1 MLFCCRWKPIMP
13 IMLGVQKVMVNRVC
27 HDLYTYLKY
36 LSGPC
41 DFTVT
46 DKYSSS
52 HISGS
57 KIISEFQPFTLST
70 GLQNYHVK
78 KLLVYDHGCACGQT
92 DTRTA
97 RKQNASYTVL
107 SNIIIQTTRFIETKS
122 TLTGVVLD
130 RIYKSVSTLQDITL
144 SV

>member
-1 MLFCCRWKPIMP
+1 M
-13 IMLGVQKVMVNRVC
+13 VMVNRVC

-36 LSGPC
+36 LSGPY

-46 DKYSSS
+46 DKYSSA

-92 DTRTA
+92 DTRTS
-97 RKQNASYTVL
+97 RKQNPPPRRRSINNNNTDNAFHRNY
-107 SNIIIQTTRFIETKS
+107 S

-130 RIYKSVSTLQDITL
+130 RIFIFVVSDPSILPIWPL
-144 SV
+144 LIAL